1 MLSLLFTYYQPT
13 LALLNFL
20 SSRIPVGERANSSRI
35 VVGSA
40 QTTYTHIPGISYLRC
55 TANKPFLKNSYS
67 GNSTPTP
74 HYVPYQI
81 RVTRV
86 CRVRTFSLSTIV
98 IGNIYIVDLW
108 CTCWFVIC
116 MCWFVM
122 CWFVISVCIDLW
134 CVSFWIS
141 VTIRPTMGQP
151 TTPKKT
157 SGIFDS
163 RTLFPYQNK
172 ISHQWKFCHGLSLV
186 SNLVWWCSI
195 CIVCMSAPIQTH
207 QDHVRDQ
214 EQLAGNHV
222 KVTSGWDR
230 FRKSTALRQQPC
242 RTEYPSG
249 FTTSDRLK
257 ISNIILFYVYL

>member
-1 MLSLLFTYYQPT
+1 MLSLFSTYYQPT

-108 CTCWFVIC
+108 YVR
-116 MCWFVM
+116 V
-122 CWFVISVCIDLW
+122 DLW
-134 CVSFWIS
+134 YVSFWIS

-214 EQLAGNHV
+214 EQLARNHV
-222 KVTSGWDR
+222 KVTSGRSFQQIHSITSATLPDR
-230 FRKSTALRQQPC
+230 IPVWFYNIRQVENQQYHIFLC
-242 RTEYPSG
+242 
-249 FTTSDRLK
+249 
-257 ISNIILFYVYL
+257 VYL

>member
-1 MLSLLFTYYQPT
+1 MFDTLMLSLLSTYYQPT

-98 IGNIYIVDLW
+98 IGNIYIVDL
-108 CTCWFVIC
+108 
-116 MCWFVM
+116 
-122 CWFVISVCIDLW
+122 
-134 CVSFWIS
+134 
-141 VTIRPTMGQP
+141 
-151 TTPKKT
+151 
-157 SGIFDS
+157 
-163 RTLFPYQNK
+163 
-172 ISHQWKFCHGLSLV
+172 
-186 SNLVWWCSI
+186 
-195 CIVCMSAPIQTH
+195 
-207 QDHVRDQ
+207 
-214 EQLAGNHV
+214 
-222 KVTSGWDR
+222 
-230 FRKSTALRQQPC
+230 
-242 RTEYPSG
+242 
-249 FTTSDRLK
+249 
-257 ISNIILFYVYL
+257 

>member
-1 MLSLLFTYYQPT
+1 MLSLFSTYYQPT

-55 TANKPFLKNSYS
+55 TANKPFPKNSYS

-108 CTCWFVIC
+108 CKCRFVIIFICWF
-116 MCWFVM
+116 
-122 CWFVISVCIDLW
+122 
-134 CVSFWIS
+134 S
-141 VTIRPTMGQP
+141 VTLRPTMGQP

-157 SGIFDS
+157 SDIFS
-163 RTLFPYQNK
+163 SLTP
-172 ISHQWKFCHGLSLV
+172 GLS
-186 SNLVWWCSI
+186 S
-195 CIVCMSAPIQTH
+195 PIKIKFH
-207 QDHVRDQ
+207 
-214 EQLAGNHV
+214 
-222 KVTSGWDR
+222 TSES
-230 FRKSTALRQQPC
+230 F
-242 RTEYPSG
+242 
-249 FTTSDRLK
+249 
-257 ISNIILFYVYL
+257 VMV

>member
-1 MLSLLFTYYQPT
+1 MLSLFSTYYQPT

-108 CTCWFVIC
+108 YVR
-116 MCWFVM
+116 V
-122 CWFVISVCIDLW
+122 DLW
-134 CVSFWIS
+134 YVSFWIS

-172 ISHQWKFCHGLSLV
+172 NFTSVKVLSWFKLGQQSCVVVFHLHSPHVCTNTNPSGSCARSGTVGKKPCQSNVWEIVSANPQHYV
-186 SNLVWWCSI
+186 SNPAGQNTRLVLQHPTGWK
-195 CIVCMSAPIQTH
+195 SA
-207 QDHVRDQ
+207 
-214 EQLAGNHV
+214 
-222 KVTSGWDR
+222 
-230 FRKSTALRQQPC
+230 
-242 RTEYPSG
+242 
-249 FTTSDRLK
+249 
-257 ISNIILFYVYL
+257 ISYFFMCLFVVF